1 MGVMDERVR
10 EAILGDSTPTGI
22 DEEIPKNEAIKCEKD
37 SLFSVRFA
45 CVSHFY
51 TDLPTVDMET
61 PLTPKFSVVE
71 YDLPYSDQGKQKA
84 QEKWI
89 ALMQMTPTRLVF

>member
-1 MGVMDERVR
+1 M
-10 EAILGDSTPTGI
+10 
-22 DEEIPKNEAIKCEKD
+22 
-37 SLFSVRFA
+37 FA
-45 CVSHFY
+45 CVSHVY
-51 TDLPTVDMET
+51 SDLPTVDMET

-71 YDLPYSDQGKQKA
+71 YNLPDSDQGKQKT

>member
-1 MGVMDERVR
+1 MEGIMDERVR
-10 EAILGDSTPTGI
+10 ETILGDSNPTCI
-22 DEEIPKNEAIKCEKD
+22 DEEIPKNEAVNCEND

-61 PLTPKFSVVE
+61 PLTPKFSVV
-71 YDLPYSDQGKQKA
+71 
-84 QEKWI
+84 
-89 ALMQMTPTRLVF
+89 